1 MPSIEIENLVA
12 RYDDQIALDNVCLRI
27 EEGELF
33 FLVGP
38 SGCGKTTLLRHIAG
52 FLKPQSGTIR
62 FGTQCVNDIPPHRR
76 ETAMMFQSYALW
88 PHMSVA
94 ANVAFGLEERGLPQG
109 EITTQVADAL
119 RMVQLAGLENRRIGE
134 LSGGQQQRVALARA
148 LVVHPK
154 YLLLDEPLSNL
165 DARLRQGMRE
175 EIRRIC
181 KAYQLT
187 AIYVT
192 HDQEEALSMADRL
205 AVMGQGRV
213 LQVGTPD
220 EVYRRPSERRV
231 AEFMGETN
239 LLAVEILGSGPNEK
253 TLRLGWAGGEM
264 EADIPGHFDQLT
276 AKDQRVWLSIRPEAF
291 RMDTPPMGVQR
302 FVGVVLNSS
311 YQGATVSYRIRIAG
325 GGELKILALNPSGPL
340 HAEGE
345 TLNLWVARDDLVL
358 LSQ

>member
-12 RYDDQIALDNVCLRI
+12 RYDDQIALDHVSLRI
-27 EEGELF
+27 ESGELF

-52 FLKPQSGTIR
+52 FLKPVSGTIR
-62 FGTQCVNDIPPHRR
+62 FDSRCVNDIPPHRR

-88 PHMSVA
+88 PHMTVA
-94 ANVAFGLEERGLPQG
+94 DNVAFGLEERKIAQK
-109 EITTQVADAL
+109 EINRQVVEAL
-119 RMVQLAGLENRRIGE
+119 QMVQLEGFGTRKIGE

-148 LVVHPK
+148 LVVRPK

-181 KAYQLT
+181 KAHHLT
-187 AIYVT
+187 AVYVT

-220 EVYRRPSERRV
+220 EVYRRPSERQV

-239 LLAVEILGSGPNEK
+239 LLPVTLLGGGQDQQSLRVEWS
-253 TLRLGWAGGEM
+253 GGEIDV
-264 EADIPGHFDQLT
+264 AIPAHFDRNSSFR
-276 AKDQRVWLSIRPEAF
+276 DGVWLSIRPEAF
-291 RMDTPPMGVQR
+291 RLDPPPMGVHR
-302 FVGVVLNSS
+302 FVGVVTDIS
-311 YQGATVSYRIRIAG
+311 YQGATVAYRIRLSGNA
-325 GGELKILALNPSGPL
+325 ELKILSLNPSGAL
-340 HAEGE
+340 HAAGE
-345 TLNLWVARDDLVL
+345 TLDLWVARDDLVL
-358 LSQ
+358 LRP